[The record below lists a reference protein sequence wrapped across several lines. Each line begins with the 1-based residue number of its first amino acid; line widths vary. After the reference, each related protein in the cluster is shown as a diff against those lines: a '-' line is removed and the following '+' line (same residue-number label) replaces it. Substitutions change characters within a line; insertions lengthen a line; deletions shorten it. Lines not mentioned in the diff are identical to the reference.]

1 MATYPSL
8 RSQEISDRTGVLS
21 WLALLPAHRRPVLA
35 KTPLLIAVGVF
46 LAGGRLETRPVLL
59 TMALAT
65 ALWALLYALN
75 ESTDLQQ
82 ESGILVER
90 RIQILLF
97 LLPIGICLA
106 AACLSPHLGLLFSL
120 MTVGQ
125 IAYSAPPLRV
135 KRWWW
140 AVLLLSGVLN
150 PILRLECGAV
160 WGPHAIPLL
169 AYAVLVSLH
178 LGAAIRARTLLKE
191 RDRQLAYVTA
201 PDGTEWAG
209 IACMVGGLLGGG
221 LLCLQGFLPRVFLVF
236 LVPASVF
243 SLYAWSGRIR
253 NMAQLRQGWL
263 VFAILA
269 LLALAVLLSR

>member
-1 MATYPSL
+1 M
-8 RSQEISDRTGVLS
+8 IS

-35 KTPLLIAVGVF
+35 KTPLLIALGVY

-65 ALWALLYALN
+65 ALWAVLYALN

-82 ESGILVER
+82 ESGILVGR
-90 RIQILLF
+90 RVQALLF
-97 LLPIGICLA
+97 LLPVLICLA
-106 AACLSPHLGLLFSL
+106 AACLSPHLGLLFAL

-125 IAYSAPPLRV
+125 IAYSAPPWRV

-140 AVLLLSGVLN
+140 AILLLSGVLN
-150 PILRLECGAV
+150 PILRLECGAL
-160 WGPHAIPLL
+160 WGPRAVPFL

-178 LGAAIRARTLLKE
+178 LGSAIRARTLLKE
-191 RDRQLAYVTA
+191 RDRRLAYVAA
-201 PDGTEWAG
+201 PNGIGWLG
-209 IACMVGGLLGGG
+209 IACTVGGLIGAGF
-221 LLCLQGFLPRVFLVF
+221 LCVQGFLPHALLVF
-236 LVPASVF
+236 LLPAALF

-253 NMAQLRQGWL
+253 SMAQLRQGWL
-263 VFAILA
+263 GFAILS